1 MNPFKV
7 IMVVDYYPPLIE
19 GIGDY
24 TANLLRALS
33 NRGVG
38 VTVVTRPAAGANVRE
53 LSGPI
58 DIRRIGNGWRMS
70 AIGTIL
76 QVLDEKGPGAIL
88 HVQYPSGATY
98 HKRPMINLLPAI
110 VRVARPR
117 VPVVVT
123 MHEYHEH
130 RLRWK
135 VRAIPMMIAAHGLI
149 LVNSKDYR
157 TVTRRIR
164 PPKFHTDL
172 IPIGSN
178 IEVVPESPT
187 LRNEL
192 RKQYGFTPGD
202 AIIVY
207 FGDMH
212 PGKGF
217 LELLSALRQLRS
229 EGLAVSLLIISRLK
243 AHKSLYDRKILAAL
257 ESPIREKWAYVA
269 DAPEPDKVSRHL
281 QLADAAVFPFTRGA
295 AENRGSLLA
304 AIAHGLPTLTTRGP
318 STPARFEEN
327 FGVQTVPAGDLPA
340 LTAWLRALVQSPDL
354 RDHLSARARVA
365 RKAFSWDDI
374 AQRVIGHYQSVSGSQ
389 PNAV

>member
-1 MNPFKV
+1 MNPLKV
-7 IMVVDYYPPLIE
+7 IMVTDYYPPLIE

-24 TANLLRALS
+24 TANLLQALG

-38 VTVVTRPAAGANVRE
+38 ITVVTRPAAGANVRE
-53 LSGPI
+53 VSGPI

-88 HVQYPSGATY
+88 HVQYPSGSTY

-110 VRVARPR
+110 VRMARPR

-135 VRAIPMMIAAHGLI
+135 VRAIPMMMAAHGLI

-164 PPKFHTDL
+164 PPKFHTEL

-178 IEVVPESPT
+178 IEVAPESPT

-192 RKQYGFTPGD
+192 RMQYGFNPGD

-217 LELLSALRQLRS
+217 PELLSAVRQLRS
-229 EGLAVSLLIISRLK
+229 EGLAASLLIISRLK
-243 AHKSLYDRKILAAL
+243 ANMSAYDREILAAL

-269 DAPEPDKVSRHL
+269 DAPEPEKVSHHL

-304 AIAHGLPTLTTRGP
+304 AIAHGLPTITTRGP
-318 STPARFEEN
+318 QTPEMFEQN

-340 LTAWLRALVQSPDL
+340 LTAHMRALVQSSEL
-354 RDHLSARARVA
+354 RKNLSVRALA
-365 RKAFSWDDI
+365 ASKKLLWDDI
-374 AQRVIGHYQSVSGSQ
+374 AQRLIGLYDELYT
-389 PNAV
+389 